1 MRIND
6 DRVGLFNAIEERG
19 DARIESA
26 EKSISAIDVQPDFAP
41 ARDSRHLRDRIDGPG
56 VRRTR
61 VGDDGDR
68 NEIRGRVAIERGL
81 ERGEIDPQLR
91 VDWNL

>member
-1 MRIND
+1 MQRVIAHEHHAGTRRRGQPLMGIND

-41 ARDSRHLRDRIDGPG
+41 ARDSRLLITPFLLINVAPRTAG
-56 VRRTR
+56 V
-61 VGDDGDR
+61 
-68 NEIRGRVAIERGL
+68 
-81 ERGEIDPQLR
+81 
-91 VDWNL
+91 